1 MTKPYHILLVDDH
14 VRMRR
19 ELKVFLD
26 SENGLK
32 VIGEA
37 GDGIELLDL
46 LSQLSS
52 QRNPLPDLVILDISM
67 PRLGGVE
74 TSRRLKQAYPSLKI
88 LFLSSYD
95 NKEYYD
101 YAVAGGAHGYLLK
114 DDMDTELLSA
124 ISAMQQGS
132 FYLSAGLRKG
142 VTDQHPLLQKP

>member
-1 MTKPYHILLVDDH
+1 MINSYNILLVDDH
-14 VRMRR
+14 VHIRR

-52 QRNPLPDLVILDISM
+52 HGSPMADLVILDISM
-67 PRLGGVE
+67 PRLGGIE
-74 TSRRLKQAYPSLKI
+74 TSRQLKQAYPSLKI

-95 NKEYYD
+95 NREYYE
-101 YAVAGGAHGYLLK
+101 YAINGGAHGYLLK

-124 ISAMQQGS
+124 INATQRGD

-142 VTDQHPLLQKP
+142 VTDQHPLSQKP